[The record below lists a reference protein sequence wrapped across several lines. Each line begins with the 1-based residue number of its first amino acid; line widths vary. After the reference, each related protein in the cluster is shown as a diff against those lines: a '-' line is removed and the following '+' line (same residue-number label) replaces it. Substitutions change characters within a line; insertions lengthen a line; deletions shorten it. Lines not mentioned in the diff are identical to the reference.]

1 MKRPL
6 PSPTADT
13 RPFWDACSDGELRY
27 QACGDCGTV
36 QLIPR
41 SFCSRCQSR
50 NLAWKRSSA
59 VGTVQSFTVV
69 HRAPTAAFRAEAP
82 YAIVLVDMDEGFRL
96 MVNGDAG
103 LQPTLA
109 IGQKIRIGFKDVE
122 GVKLPHAEALP

>member
-6 PSPTADT
+6 PSPTAET
-13 RPFWDACSDGELRY
+13 RPFWDGCADGELRY

-41 SFCSRCQSR
+41 SFCSHCQSR
-50 NLAWKRSSA
+50 SLAWKRSSSA
-59 VGTVQSFTVV
+59 GTVLSFTIV

-109 IGQKIRIGFKDVE
+109 IGQKVRIGFKDVD